1 MGKLFVTD
9 PDLVEEEEDIK
20 QYALMTNNARLI
32 GQTSLNK
39 VDRKMMIDEIDE
51 KSKIREEMMLT
62 HIDKIDEKSKVRE
75 EEMKKKIESMSKV
88 EDALFHE
95 LNVLHIELAVVTLAC
110 VGISLAA
117 FFSLK
122 R

>member
-1 MGKLFVTD
+1 
-9 PDLVEEEEDIK
+9 
-20 QYALMTNNARLI
+20 
-32 GQTSLNK
+32 
-39 VDRKMMIDEIDE
+39 MIDEIDE

-62 HIDKIDEKSKVRE
+62 HIDEIDEKSKVRE
-75 EEMKKKIESMSKV
+75 EMMLTHIDEIDEKSKVREEDMRKKIESLSKV
-88 EDALFHE
+88 EDALFRELKESREKSQSE